1 MKSKWINLAIACGI
15 AVTFATGCASNKR
28 QQPQP
33 NTRDLL
39 RNRDLVPPPFSSPDA
54 VKGYAPAP
62 SSPVAPGMNAAPRRA
77 TAPVAPGNVA
87 LQDSPQPTLPSDA
100 VLFVPAADN
109 GPAPAVTSLFQE
121 NGSSQ
126 PKLVAV
132 TPSNKRAASSEII
145 NRPVRPAPINPSIVK
160 PVQPPKPGTVIQ
172 PGTASHTGT
181 AAQPSSP
188 AAGPAGAS
196 QRTVIVKAG
205 DTLSGIAYQY
215 GISWQSL
222 AAANGLTETSKIRI
236 GQKLVLPATALA
248 KPRPPQTHT
257 HKPGSKENT
266 AAAGQTT
273 TKTAVAK
280 EGTHTV
286 KAGDSLWTIAKAH
299 HIKFSDI
306 QAWNPS
312 AVDKPLKIGQSIIIK
327 APAGAATE
335 KAEAK
340 PEAKIE
346 PKKPDDKQLPK
357 IVTPVQAAPATPAK
371 SGTADTVIGTGL
383 LNVTPA
389 PAPQKAEDGAAKPK
403 AEEENL
409 LNHSVLEGDTLEKIA
424 LMYGANTPAEIAQK
438 VSEIKA
444 KNPTIQSDKDLKVGI
459 IIRVPYTP
467 VLP

>member
-15 AVTFATGCASNKR
+15 AVTFATGCASNKGPK
-28 QQPQP
+28 QPQP

-54 VKGYAPAP
+54 VKGFAPAP
-62 SSPVAPGMNAAPRRA
+62 SSPAAPGMNTEPRRA

-87 LQDSPQPTLPSDA
+87 YQDSPQPALPSDA
-100 VLFVPAADN
+100 ALFVPAADN
-109 GPAPAVTSLFQE
+109 GPAPAVTSLFQDS
-121 NGSSQ
+121 GSAQ

-132 TPSNKRAASSEII
+132 TSGNGKGAASSEII
-145 NRPVRPAPINPSIVK
+145 NRPVRPATITPSVVK
-160 PVQPPKPGTVIQ
+160 PVVPSPRTGTIVSPGTSTTQ
-172 PGTASHTGT
+172 SGT
-181 AAQPSSP
+181 P
-188 AAGPAGAS
+188 AAGPAGVA

-222 AAANGLTETSKIRI
+222 ASANGLTETSKIRI

-248 KPRPPQTHT
+248 KPRAPQTHT
-257 HKPGSKENT
+257 QKSDQKGKT
-266 AAAGQTT
+266 AGQTT
-273 TKTAVAK
+273 AKPAVAK
-280 EGTHTV
+280 EGTYSV

-299 HIKFSDI
+299 NIKFSDI

-312 AVDKPLKIGQSIIIK
+312 AVDKPLKIGQTIIIK
-327 APAGAATE
+327 APAGASDKTE
-335 KAEAK
+335 TKPEAK
-340 PEAKIE
+340 PEAK
-346 PKKPDDKQLPK
+346 KADDKQLPK
-357 IVTPVQAAPATPAK
+357 IVTPVQAAAPAAPAK
-371 SGTADTVIGTGL
+371 SGSADTVIGTGII
-383 LNVTPA
+383 NVTPA
-389 PAPQKAEDGAAKPK
+389 PAPQKTEDGAAKPK

-409 LNHSVLEGDTLEKIA
+409 LNHNVQEGDTLDKIA
-424 LMYGANTPAEIAQK
+424 LMYGANTPAEVAQK
-438 VSEIKA
+438 VNEIKA

>member
-1 MKSKWINLAIACGI
+1 MKNKWINLAVACGI

-54 VKGYAPAP
+54 VKGFAPAP
-62 SSPVAPGMNAAPRRA
+62 ASPVAPGMNAEPRRA
-77 TAPVAPGNVA
+77 TVPVA
-87 LQDSPQPTLPSDA
+87 
-100 VLFVPAADN
+100 
-109 GPAPAVTSLFQE
+109 PAPAVTSLFQDS
-121 NGSSQ
+121 GSSQ

-132 TPSNKRAASSEII
+132 TPSGKRAASSEII
-145 NRPVRPAPINPSIVK
+145 NRPVRPTPINPAVVK
-160 PVQPPKPGTVIQ
+160 PVPSPKTGTIIQ
-172 PGTASHTGT
+172 PGTAAHTAT
-181 AAQPSSP
+181 PASP
-188 AAGPAGAS
+188 AGQPGAA

-248 KPRPPQTHT
+248 KPRAPQAHT
-257 HKPGSKENT
+257 HKSDSKDKAATGQAAT
-266 AAAGQTT
+266 AKPAA
-273 TKTAVAK
+273 AK
-280 EGTHTV
+280 EGTYTV

-312 AVDKPLKIGQSIIIK
+312 AADKPLKIGQSIIIK
-327 APAGAATE
+327 APAGAASD

-340 PEAKIE
+340 PEAKAE
-346 PKKPDDKQLPK
+346 PKKADDKQLPK
-357 IVTPVQAAPATPAK
+357 IVTPVQAVPATPAK
-371 SGTADTVIGTGL
+371 SGTADTVIGTGI

-403 AEEENL
+403 AAEENL

-424 LMYGANTPAEIAQK
+424 LMYGANTPAEVAQK
-438 VSEIKA
+438 VNEIKA
-444 KNPTIQSDKDLKVGI
+444 KNPTIQSDKDLKVGT
-459 IIRVPYTP
+459 IIRVPFTP
-467 VLP
+467 VIP

>member
-1 MKSKWINLAIACGI
+1 MKNKWINLAVACGI

-54 VKGYAPAP
+54 VKGFAPAP
-62 SSPVAPGMNAAPRRA
+62 ASPVAPGMNAEPRRA
-77 TAPVAPGNVA
+77 TVPVAPGNVA
-87 LQDSPQPTLPSDA
+87 LQDSPQPVLPSDTA
-100 VLFVPAADN
+100 LFVPAADN
-109 GPAPAVTSLFQE
+109 GPAPAVTSLFQDS
-121 NGSSQ
+121 GSSQ

-132 TPSNKRAASSEII
+132 TPSGKRAASSEII
-145 NRPVRPAPINPSIVK
+145 NRPVRPTPINPAVVK
-160 PVQPPKPGTVIQ
+160 PVPSPKTGTIIQ
-172 PGTASHTGT
+172 PGTAAHTAT
-181 AAQPSSP
+181 PASP
-188 AAGPAGAS
+188 AGQPGAA

-248 KPRPPQTHT
+248 KPRAPQAHT
-257 HKPGSKENT
+257 QKSDSKGKTATGQAATAKT
-266 AAAGQTT
+266 AA
-273 TKTAVAK
+273 AK
-280 EGTHTV
+280 EGTYTV

-312 AVDKPLKIGQSIIIK
+312 AADKPLKIGQSIIIK
-327 APAGAATE
+327 APAGAASD
-335 KAEAK
+335 KAETK
-340 PEAKIE
+340 PEAKAE
-346 PKKPDDKQLPK
+346 PKKTDEKQQLPK
-357 IVTPVQAAPATPAK
+357 IVTPVQAVPATPAK
-371 SGTADTVIGTGL
+371 SGTADTVIGTGI

-403 AEEENL
+403 AAEENL

-424 LMYGANTPAEIAQK
+424 LMYGANTPAEVAQK
-438 VSEIKA
+438 VNEIKA
-444 KNPTIQSDKDLKVGI
+444 KNPTIQSDKDLKVGT
-459 IIRVPYTP
+459 IIRVPFTP
-467 VLP
+467 VIP

>member
-1 MKSKWINLAIACGI
+1 MKSKWINLAVACGI

-145 NRPVRPAPINPSIVK
+145 NRPVRPAPINPSVVK
-160 PVQPPKPGTVIQ
+160 PVQSPKTGTIIQ
-172 PGTASHTGT
+172 PGTAAGRTGT
-181 AAQPSSP
+181 AAQASSP
-188 AAGPAGAS
+188 AGQPGAA
-196 QRTVIVKAG
+196 QRTVVVKAG

-222 AAANGLTETSKIRI
+222 AAANGLSETSKIRI

-257 HKPGSKENT
+257 HKSDSKEKT
-266 AAAGQTT
+266 AAGQTSA
-273 TKTAVAK
+273 KTAVAK

-327 APAGAATE
+327 APAGAVSD

-340 PEAKIE
+340 PEAKAE
-346 PKKPDDKQLPK
+346 PKKADDKQLPK

-371 SGTADTVIGTGL
+371 SGTANTVIGTGL
-383 LNVTPA
+383 INVTPA
-389 PAPQKAEDGAAKPK
+389 PAPQKTEDGTTKPK

-409 LNHSVLEGDTLEKIA
+409 LNHSVVEGDTLEKIA
-424 LMYGANTPAEIAQK
+424 LMYGANTPAEVNQK
-438 VSEIKA
+438 ISEIKD

-459 IIRVPYTP
+459 VIRVPFTP
-467 VLP
+467 VIP

>member
-1 MKSKWINLAIACGI
+1 MKSKWINLAVACGI

-109 GPAPAVTSLFQE
+109 GPAPGVTSLFQE

-145 NRPVRPAPINPSIVK
+145 NRPVRPAPINPSVVK
-160 PVQPPKPGTVIQ
+160 PVQSPKTGTIIQ
-172 PGTASHTGT
+172 PGTAAGRTGT
-181 AAQPSSP
+181 AAQSGSP
-188 AAGPAGAS
+188 AGQPGAA
-196 QRTVIVKAG
+196 QRTVVVKAG

-222 AAANGLTETSKIRI
+222 AAANGLSETSKIRI

-257 HKPGSKENT
+257 HKSASKEKT
-266 AAAGQTT
+266 AAGQTSA
-273 TKTAVAK
+273 KTAVAK

-327 APAGAATE
+327 APAGAVSD

-340 PEAKIE
+340 PEAKAE
-346 PKKPDDKQLPK
+346 PKKADDKQLPK

-371 SGTADTVIGTGL
+371 SGTANTVIGTGL
-383 LNVTPA
+383 INVTPA
-389 PAPQKAEDGAAKPK
+389 PAPQKTEDGTTKPK

-409 LNHSVLEGDTLEKIA
+409 LNHSVVEGDTLEKIA
-424 LMYGANTPAEIAQK
+424 LMYGANTPAEVAQK
-438 VSEIKA
+438 VSEIKD

-459 IIRVPYTP
+459 IIRVPFTP
-467 VLP
+467 VIP

>member
-1 MKSKWINLAIACGI
+1 MKNKWINLAVACGI

-54 VKGYAPAP
+54 VKGFSPAP
-62 SSPVAPGMNAAPRRA
+62 SSPVAPGMNAEPRRA
-77 TAPVAPGNVA
+77 TAPVVPGNVA
-87 LQDSPQPTLPSDA
+87 LQDSPQPALPSDA
-100 VLFVPAADN
+100 ALFVPAADN
-109 GPAPAVTSLFQE
+109 GPAPAVTSLFQDS
-121 NGSSQ
+121 GSNQ

-145 NRPVRPAPINPSIVK
+145 NRPVRPATITPSVVM
-160 PVQPPKPGTVIQ
+160 PVSPAGPKTGTVIQ
-172 PGTASHTGT
+172 PGTAGHTAT
-181 AAQPSSP
+181 P
-188 AAGPAGAS
+188 ASPAGAS
-196 QRTVIVKAG
+196 QRTVTVKAG

-257 HKPGSKENT
+257 HKSDSKDKT
-266 AAAGQTT
+266 AASQS
-273 TKTAVAK
+273 TAKPAAAK
-280 EGTHTV
+280 EGTYTV

-312 AVDKPLKIGQSIIIK
+312 AADKPLKIGQSIIIK
-327 APAGAATE
+327 APAGAASD

-340 PEAKIE
+340 PEAKAE
-346 PKKPDDKQLPK
+346 PKKADDKQLPK
-357 IVTPVQAAPATPAK
+357 IVTPVQAVPATPAK
-371 SGTADTVIGTGL
+371 SGTADTVIGTGI

-403 AEEENL
+403 AEENL

-424 LMYGANTPAEIAQK
+424 LMYGANTPAEVAQK
-438 VSEIKA
+438 VNEIKA
-444 KNPTIQSDKDLKVGI
+444 KNPTIQSDKDLKVGT

>member
-1 MKSKWINLAIACGI
+1 MKNKWINLAVACGI

-54 VKGYAPAP
+54 VKGFAPAP
-62 SSPVAPGMNAAPRRA
+62 ASPVAPGMNAEPRRA
-77 TAPVAPGNVA
+77 TVPVAPGNVA
-87 LQDSPQPTLPSDA
+87 LQDSPQPVLPSDTA
-100 VLFVPAADN
+100 LFVPAADN
-109 GPAPAVTSLFQE
+109 GPAPAVTSLFQDS
-121 NGSSQ
+121 GSSQ

-132 TPSNKRAASSEII
+132 TPSGKRAASSEII
-145 NRPVRPAPINPSIVK
+145 NRPVRPTPINPAVVK
-160 PVQPPKPGTVIQ
+160 PVPSPKTGTIIQ
-172 PGTASHTGT
+172 PGTAAHTAT
-181 AAQPSSP
+181 PASP
-188 AAGPAGAS
+188 AGQSSAA
-196 QRTVIVKAG
+196 QRTVIVN
-205 DTLSGIAYQY
+205 

-248 KPRPPQTHT
+248 KPRAPQAHT
-257 HKPGSKENT
+257 HKSDSKDKAATGQAATAKT
-266 AAAGQTT
+266 AA
-273 TKTAVAK
+273 AK
-280 EGTHTV
+280 EGTYTV

-312 AVDKPLKIGQSIIIK
+312 AADKPLKIGQSIIIK
-327 APAGAATE
+327 APAGAASD

-340 PEAKIE
+340 PEAKAE
-346 PKKPDDKQLPK
+346 PKKADDKQLPK
-357 IVTPVQAAPATPAK
+357 IVTPVQAVPATPAK
-371 SGTADTVIGTGL
+371 SGTADTVIGTGI

-403 AEEENL
+403 AAEENL

-424 LMYGANTPAEIAQK
+424 LMYGANTPAEVAQK
-438 VSEIKA
+438 VNEIKA
-444 KNPTIQSDKDLKVGI
+444 KNPTIQSDKDLKVGT
-459 IIRVPYTP
+459 IIRVPFTP
-467 VLP
+467 VIP